1 MSNYISLSKQAIQSL
16 SVPDGKAQKIYSFE
30 NPKGMRIRVSRAR
43 GKLTYTYIVEQ
54 RIKGR
59 LQSATVGRFEDFEN
73 VQKAA
78 KAAKEILALWAL
90 GEGLKNTVK
99 AQEEKTAINQKATFG
114 DLMETY
120 IAWQHGSGK
129 KAARLVENAILKHIR
144 GENRISKIWGT
155 RLDEIDDVV
164 IANFISGLKQTTTP
178 HVQDHI
184 RRLIKAAFKRA
195 ATARIETDYDPEM
208 KKRWVSLGVNVLVPI
223 SSKKIEGSDTVK
235 SDSLS
240 LGQLHALMHCIEE
253 VGEQCRSNC
262 ILPQVG
268 APSIEP
274 TYLRDWY
281 MLFHIYLG
289 GQRIS
294 QIAELTASSI
304 IERDGDWFLKATT
317 HQKRVGAGSN
327 RENHLI
333 PMTPWIA
340 ECIEEMG
347 TPTEGAELRS
357 LKKWEAKSPNNKHY
371 LWNVIQDDNLRAPDT
386 TTLTKM
392 YAKWIRPLMDQKEVL
407 EPSDKIAPNWI
418 RSSVETLMRQHFDTR
433 GEHLG
438 WLQDHGINNVQNK
451 HYNQYEYLD
460 QKREVLTQWYQLC
473 QGYKYE

>member
-1 MSNYISLSKQAIQSL
+1 MSNYVELSKQAIL
-16 SVPDGKAQKIYSFE
+16 NLTVPEGKNQKIYAFE
-30 NPKGMRIRVSRAR
+30 SPRGMRVRVSRAR
-43 GKLTYTYIVEQ
+43 GKLTHTYIVEQ

-59 LQSATVGRFEDFEN
+59 LQSATVGRFEDFET
-73 VQKAA
+73 VQKASRVA
-78 KAAKEILALWAL
+78 KQILAKWAL
-90 GEGLKNTVK
+90 GEDLTNT
-99 AQEEKTAINQKATFG
+99 AQAKLVGKIINKQATFG

-120 IAWQHGSGK
+120 IAWQYSSGK
-129 KAARLVENAILKHIR
+129 KMARAVENVILRYVK
-144 GENRISKIWGT
+144 GQNRTSRIWGT
-155 RLDEIDDVV
+155 RLDEVDGIV
-164 IANFISGLKQTTTP
+164 IANFISDLKQTATP
-178 HVQDHI
+178 HVRDHL
-184 RRLIKAAFKRA
+184 RRLIKAAFNRA
-195 ATARIETDYDPEM
+195 ANAQFETDYDPEM
-208 KKRWVSLGVNVLVPI
+208 KNRWVSLGVKTILPI
-223 SSKKIEGSDTVK
+223 SSRKIEGSDTVK

-240 LGQLHALMHCIEE
+240 LRQLHALMRCIQKL
-253 VGEQCRSNC
+253 GEDCRNDNR
-262 ILPQVG
+262 VD
-268 APSIEP
+268 APSIAP
-274 TYLRDWY
+274 IYLRDWY

-294 QIAELTASSI
+294 QITELTASSI
-304 IERDGDWFLKATT
+304 IDRDGDLFIRATK
-317 HQKRVGAGSN
+317 HRKRVGAGGS

-333 PMTPWIA
+333 PITPWIA
-340 ECIEEMG
+340 ECIEQMG

-357 LKKWEAKSPNNKHY
+357 LKKWEAVNPDNKHY
-371 LWNVIQDDNLRAPDT
+371 VWNVIQGENTRAPNE

-392 YAKWIRPLMDQKEVL
+392 YEKWIRPLMDQEEVL